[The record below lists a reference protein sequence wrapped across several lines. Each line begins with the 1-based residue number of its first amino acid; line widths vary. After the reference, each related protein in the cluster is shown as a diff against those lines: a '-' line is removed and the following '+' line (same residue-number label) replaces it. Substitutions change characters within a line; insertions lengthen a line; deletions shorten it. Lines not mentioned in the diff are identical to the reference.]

1 MDLYHDN
8 TGAQNLQ
15 TEKEPSPRDTVEGV
29 VLKSAR
35 PARHRVT
42 DSHCILSGFFFFQDW
57 CQCMVLQAR
66 STLFWAMVW
75 LVRCLVW
82 VSYPDPW
89 KTLGLN
95 PDGLRFEGGNIPD
108 VLCKCVLLYSYC
120 YIYIWIC
127 RHTQMYIY
135 IYIRIY
141 LYIYYL
147 NDKSRERIP
156 RSRLRPTTAS
166 NGQCWTWSLEPTSA
180 RRKSYLDGCADVDF
194 NNQPLYLGIELVCVG
209 V

>member
-42 DSHCILSGFFFFQDW
+42 DSHCILSVFFFQDW

-95 PDGLRFEGGNIPD
+95 PDGLRFEGGNIYMNMQTHTD
-108 VLCKCVLLYSYC
+108 V
-120 YIYIWIC
+120 
-127 RHTQMYIY
+127 YIY
-135 IYIRIY
+135 IYIHIYIYILY
-141 LYIYYL
+141 LYIYIY
-147 NDKSRERIP
+147 DKSRERIP

-166 NGQCWTWSLEPTSA
+166 TDQCWTWSLEPTSA